1 MKKKYLIFGGSG
13 FIGSE
18 IVKLAKTQNE
28 ITVLSQGKH
37 QNFKK
42 FDQEGLEFYK
52 LKYTKKEISKIFF
65 KKNFDSVFILN
76 GNPYPAFSEKRLK
89 LDIKFTI
96 DPLINILNLLKDINF
111 KGSIWYSSSVAV
123 YGESKKNKLSE
134 GDLPRPISPYGIAK
148 LAAENY
154 CKFFTK
160 KYGLNIGILRLFST
174 FGPNLKRQ
182 VIFDLFQKMKKNPKS
197 LSLLSKKG
205 DARDFSYV
213 TDVAKAILYLDT
225 KHSPNGDV
233 INIGSGKAIK
243 IIDVAKIIA
252 SEISYSGIINEE
264 RTSRRFIDGAS
275 WCADVKLLKKFG
287 FKHSYS
293 FEEGIKNTIEK
304 W

>member
-1 MKKKYLIFGGSG
+1 MKKKYLVFGGSG

-18 IVKLAKTQNE
+18 IVKLAKAQNE
-28 ITVLSQGKH
+28 VTVLSQGKH

-42 FDQEGLEFYK
+42 FDEEGSEFFK
-52 LKYTKKEISKIFF
+52 LKYTEKEISKIFF
-65 KKNFDSVFILN
+65 KKNFDSVFILS

-89 LDIKFTI
+89 LDINLTI
-96 DPLINILNLLKDINF
+96 DPLINILNTLKDINF
-111 KGSIWYSSSVAV
+111 KGSIWYASSVAV
-123 YGESKKNKLSE
+123 YGNSKNNKLSE
-134 GDLPRPISPYGIAK
+134 SDHPKPISPYGIAK

-154 CKFFTK
+154 CSFFVK

-182 VIFDLFQKMKKNPKS
+182 VIYDLYQKMKKNPKS

-213 TDVAKAILYLDT
+213 MDVAKAILYLDA
-225 KHSPNGDV
+225 KHSPSGDV

-252 SEISYSGIINEE
+252 SEISFIGKISEE
-264 RTSRRFIDGAS
+264 NNSRRFIDGAS
-275 WCADVKLLKKFG
+275 WCADTKFLNKFG
-287 FKHSYS
+287 FKYSYS
-293 FEEGIKNTIEK
+293 FEEGIRKTIEK